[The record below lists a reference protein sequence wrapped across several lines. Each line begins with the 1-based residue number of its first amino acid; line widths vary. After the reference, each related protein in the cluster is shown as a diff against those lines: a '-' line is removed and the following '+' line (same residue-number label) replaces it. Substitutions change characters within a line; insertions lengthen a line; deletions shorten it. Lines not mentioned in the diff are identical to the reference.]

1 MSRPL
6 RVLLAVALAA
16 ATGGCAVLP
25 GGAGVYRITVYFA
38 KAPSLYEES
47 RVKVMGANVGT
58 IEDVRPE
65 GRQVRVTMRISNK
78 VPIPKDARATI
89 VASTIIGERGIALSP
104 PWKRGMPRAP
114 SGMVIPK
121 ERTDLPVEI
130 DEALT
135 VLTELTGSI
144 DPEGLRGALE
154 GGAGAVEGHGDGIN
168 RALGTTGD
176 LAGNL
181 AAQDREL
188 AGLARNLNEMAA
200 SLNRRD
206 EKLTSLIGALS
217 SAGRTLSGE
226 RARLKAFLSGL
237 EEVIRQGGAV
247 VSVYREKLPAAL
259 TESSELVMTLKANSA
274 SIARSIRGLARISD
288 MLIDTW
294 DPRDRTITLRAQV
307 NASLRIW
314 LQPLFDAMGWGEV
327 PCLDQ
332 RGSDQRGEGCT
343 IRREGGS

>member
-1 MSRPL
+1 MSRPP

-16 ATGGCAVLP
+16 ALATAMGGCAVLP

-38 KAPSLYEES
+38 KAPSLYEDS

-58 IEDVRPE
+58 IEDVRTE
-65 GRQVRVTMRISNK
+65 GRQVRATLRISNK
-78 VPIPKDARATI
+78 VPIPRDARATI
-89 VASTIIGERGIALSP
+89 VASNIIGERGIALSP

-114 SGMVIPK
+114 SGMVIPQ

-135 VLTELTGSI
+135 VLTELTRSI

-154 GGAGAVEGHGDGIN
+154 GGAGAVDGHGGDVN

-176 LAGNL
+176 LVGNL

-188 AGLARNLNEMAA
+188 VALARNLNEMAT

-206 EKLTSLIGALS
+206 EKLTALIGDISA
-217 SAGRTLSGE
+217 AGRTLSGE
-226 RARLKAFLSGL
+226 RAELKAFLSGL
-237 EEVIRQGGAV
+237 EGLIRRGGAV
-247 VSVYREKLPAAL
+247 VSAYREKLPATL
-259 TESSELVMTLKANSA
+259 SETSELVMTLKANSA
-274 SIARSIRGLARISD
+274 SIANAIRGLAQVSD
-288 MLIDTW
+288 MLIETW
-294 DPRDRTITLRAQV
+294 EPENRTITLRAQV
-307 NASLRIW
+307 NANLRIW
-314 LQPLFDAMGWGEV
+314 LQPLFEAMGWGEV

-332 RGSDQRGEGCT
+332 RGDGCT